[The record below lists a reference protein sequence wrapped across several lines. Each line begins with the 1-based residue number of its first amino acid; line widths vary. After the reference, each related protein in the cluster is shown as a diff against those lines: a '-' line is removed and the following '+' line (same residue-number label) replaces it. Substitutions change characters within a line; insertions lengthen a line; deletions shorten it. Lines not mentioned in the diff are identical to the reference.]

1 MRTGCEV
8 RRLVLNALSALSA
21 QRAQIRAR
29 ESFLKWPEVAI
40 RHRGHPD
47 SLIRKIVYE
56 NPLKFLGQ
64 SRNFDFTPP
73 EVPAGAE
80 A

>member
-1 MRTGCEV
+1 
-8 RRLVLNALSALSA
+8 
-21 QRAQIRAR
+21 
-29 ESFLKWPEVAI
+29 VAI